1 MSLERVCQKCSRGS
15 RELSLVGRGQPV
27 VVVPVDVCS
36 FSRSWLS
43 LRKASSLGR
52 FSSTLNSY
60 PPRGMLSKA
69 CLEDSVQSSA
79 WCCQGGRGGQGSLS
93 TRALARAMSACVWP
107 SYVAS
112 WRSKLAFSEKKII
125 STRQDEN
132 LVFQAES
139 RMSRH
144 GREMKVT
151 ATERHES
158 RVRDGKF
165 KNRNYM

>member
-79 WCCQGGRGGQGSLS
+79 WCCQVVVVARVLCQRELS
-93 TRALARAMSACVWP
+93 PVPCPLACGLPMFPVGVTNSHSQKR
-107 SYVAS
+107 
-112 WRSKLAFSEKKII
+112 KII

-132 LVFQAES
+132 LVFRAES

-144 GREMKVT
+144 GREMKLT

-158 RVRDGKF
+158 RVRGWKV
-165 KNRNYM
+165 